1 MALCS
6 VADVKARIYT
16 STLSDEDILDII
28 TETSAEVL
36 GLAESTDESNTFLI
50 LAGKNSAC
58 AATLRRMRT
67 TGEMAANKKSGN
79 AQEQN
84 TIDQDIKDYE
94 VKAATLIQKFKDSIT
109 YSDFLIPSGRMG
121 YGTVNN
127 ELS

>member
-1 MALCS
+1 MVLCS

-28 TETSAEVL
+28 TEASAEVL

-67 TGEMAANKKSGN
+67 TGEMAASKKRGN

-84 TIDQDIKDYE
+84 TIDQDIKDYDA
-94 VKAATLIQKFKDSIT
+94 KAESLIQKYKDSVK
-109 YSDFLIPSGRMG
+109 YSNFSIPSGRMG
-121 YGTVNN
+121 FGTVDN

>member
-16 STLSDEDILDII
+16 STLSDEDVLDII

-67 TGEMAANKKSGN
+67 TGEMAASKKRGN

-84 TIDQDIKDYE
+84 TIDQDIKDYDA
-94 VKAATLIQKFKDSIT
+94 KAESLIQKYKDSVK
-109 YSDFLIPSGRMG
+109 YSNFSIPVGRMG
-121 YGTVNN
+121 FGTVDN

>member
-1 MALCS
+1 MVLCS
-6 VADVKARIYT
+6 VADVKSRIYT
-16 STLSDEDILDII
+16 STLSDNDILGII
-28 TETSAEVL
+28 TDVTEEVL
-36 GLAESTDESNTFLI
+36 GLAESTDENNTFLI
-50 LAGKNSAC
+50 RAGKNAAY

-84 TIDQDIKDYE
+84 TIDQDIANYE
-94 VKAATLIQKFKDSIT
+94 AKSEMFIQKYKNSIT
-109 YSDFLIPSGRMG
+109 YSDFSIPSGRMG